1 MLQDAVVRLTA
12 SGTDDRIRADKD
24 FSIQQG
30 VSLSSSGAMDGKKES
45 PSRFRSLRDSVTHI
59 TKRLTEGE
67 TGVAQRN
74 DEHVREVEKLRVQIQ
89 SMEEEIRRLYQSRYQ
104 LDQATKQ
111 NEKLVT
117 TLQEAKVQI
126 EALRAEVEKLTA
138 PPSAYAIFSSL
149 NADGTGNVYVSGRK
163 MKVSVHPS
171 INGNAMRKGQE
182 VVLNEALNVIEVKG
196 YDIQGEV
203 VRLKDVL
210 EGNRALVTLH
220 FDEEKVAELG
230 DPLLVERLSVGD
242 HLLYDPRS
250 GYVVEKLPRSEAE
263 ELVLEEVPDVDY
275 EHIGGL
281 QHELE
286 QVRDAVELPFLH
298 PALFSEYQLS
308 APKGVLLYGPPG
320 CGKTLI
326 AKAVAN
332 SIAKKLGHLT
342 GKEVRSYFLHVKG
355 PELLNKYVG
364 ESERQVREVFKKAK
378 ERAADG
384 NPVIVFFDEMDA
396 LFRTRGTGISSDIES
411 TIVPQFL
418 SEIDGMERLRN
429 VIVIGASN
437 RQDLIDPA
445 VLRAGRL
452 DVKVKVGRPDAV
464 AAKDIFSKYLSSDLP
479 FAEEDLTR
487 HGGDAEALVEQMTDL
502 TVGAMY
508 ASSEENKF
516 IEVTYANGEK
526 EVLYFKD
533 FASGALIEGIVSRAK
548 KFAVKRAI
556 AKEGRGLRSEDLI
569 RAIRE
574 EFKEHEDLPNT
585 TNPDD
590 WAKISGKKGEK
601 IVHLRTI
608 SGGPGDSRQIETV
621 TTGHYL

>member
-1 MLQDAVVRLTA
+1 MIHKNSEQA
-12 SGTDDRIRADKD
+12 
-24 FSIQQG
+24 
-30 VSLSSSGAMDGKKES
+30 
-45 PSRFRSLRDSVTHI
+45 
-59 TKRLTEGE
+59 
-67 TGVAQRN
+67 
-74 DEHVREVEKLRVQIQ
+74 RELDKLRVQIQ

-111 NEKLVT
+111 NEKLVA
-117 TLQEAKVQI
+117 TLQDAKAQI

-138 PPSAYAIFSSL
+138 PPSSYAIFSSL
-149 NADGTGNVYVSGRK
+149 NEDGTGNVYVSGRK
-163 MKVSVHPS
+163 MKVSLHPS
-171 INGNAMRKGQE
+171 INRTELRKGRE
-182 VVLNEALNVIEVKG
+182 VVLNEALNVVEVKG
-196 YDIQGEV
+196 FDSQGEV

-210 EGNRALVTLH
+210 EGGRALVTLH
-220 FDEEKVAELG
+220 FDEEKVADLG
-230 DPLLVERLSVGD
+230 DPLLAERLSVGD
-242 HLLYDPRS
+242 HLLYDVRS
-250 GYVVEKLPRSEAE
+250 GYVIEKLPKSEAE

-275 EHIGGL
+275 AHIGGL
-281 QHELE
+281 QKELE

-298 PALFSEYQLS
+298 PQVFAEYKLS

-332 SIAKKLGHLT
+332 SIAKKLGDRS
-342 GKEVRSYFLHVKG
+342 GKEIRSYFLHVKG

-378 ERAADG
+378 ERAEDG
-384 NPVIVFFDEMDA
+384 HPVIVFFDEMDA
-396 LFRTRGTGISSDIES
+396 LFRTRGTGVSSDIES

-418 SEIDGMERLRN
+418 SEIDGVERLRN

-452 DVKVKVGRPDAV
+452 DVKVKVGRPDAD
-464 AAKDIFSKYLSSDLP
+464 AARDIFSKYISTALP
-479 FAEEDLTR
+479 FAEEDVAR
-487 HGGDAEALVEQMTDL
+487 HGGDRHALVERLTAMT
-502 TVGAMY
+502 VEAMY
-508 ASSEENKF
+508 AASEENKF

-548 KFAVKRAI
+548 KFAVKRVI
-556 AKEGRGLRSEDLI
+556 ANEGTGLRSDDLI

-590 WAKISGKKGEK
+590 WAKVAGKKGEK
-601 IVHLRTI
+601 IIHLRTI
-608 SGGPGDSRQIETV
+608 SGGPTEHRQIETMS
-621 TTGHYL
+621 TGHYL